1 MGESV
6 WVGVERALILP
17 SFTRICYSTLLMRQ
31 LLLLLA
37 VLLASFHPSRAQDPA
52 PLLTGTVEVS
62 VKKGT
67 FTCDLVLADIPRLPD
82 YYLRLNAG
90 LNPLYFKSLD
100 ANFLI
105 RYDKALTDTM
115 ASGESLAYYFPDQTG
130 KGKFLPRKLALRY
143 TGMFPVATDT
153 LANYS
158 AEDWKGNIAFN
169 GYSLRTDGSQSCWY
183 PILYD
188 IRRDVALSKVR
199 YDLQIT
205 CTDCQQLY
213 VNGSLPVKGP
223 RARVK
228 SDVPVQLSLYLGN
241 YKVVKQDSTYFL
253 NPDITAA
260 QLQAFGRMTSTYK
273 RYYQRQLRLPYQTAI
288 TYVQTTPTSKQNA
301 WLFVDYPTIFTIGRG
316 QNGLQ
321 ALFAKKTGEWFKP
334 FIAHELGHYYF
345 GTYKTFNSVLGD
357 ALSEGF
363 TEYLS
368 LRLTQD
374 VLSDSLYRQKLA
386 SKRQRLQGFQ
396 AVPFAQVQSEK
407 AYGNRELYVY
417 YYTPV
422 LLTALQREL
431 GDELMWAW
439 LRTILTTP
447 TERTDYAFLVRTL
460 QATLGDPARTQRL
473 VARYFEDAHSLD
485 NALQQLQQP

>member
-1 MGESV
+1 
-6 WVGVERALILP
+6 
-17 SFTRICYSTLLMRQ
+17 MR

-37 VLLASFHPSRAQDPA
+37 AELAFAHQSLAQEVA

-62 VKKGT
+62 IQKGT
-67 FTCDLVLADIPRLPD
+67 FTCDLVLADIPRLSN

-90 LNPLYFKSLD
+90 MNPLYFKSLD
-100 ANFLI
+100 ANFLL
-105 RYDKALTDTM
+105 RYDKSLTDTL
-115 ASGESLAYYFPDQTG
+115 ASGESLAYYFPDKTG
-130 KGKFLPRKLALRY
+130 KGKFLPQKLALRY

-153 LANYS
+153 VANYT

-183 PILYD
+183 PVLYD
-188 IRRDVALSKVR
+188 IGHDVALSKVR
-199 YDLQIT
+199 YDLQVI
-205 CTDCQQLY
+205 CTDCKQLY
-213 VNGSLPVKGP
+213 VNGSLPIKGP
-223 RARVK
+223 RARLK

-241 YKVVKQDSTYFL
+241 YKVVRQDSTYFL

-260 QLQAFGRMTSTYK
+260 QLREFGQLTRTYK
-273 RYYQRQLRLPYQTAI
+273 HYYERHLQLPYQTAI
-288 TYVQTTPTSKQNA
+288 TYVQTTPTSKDNA
-301 WLFVDYPTIFTIGRG
+301 WLFVSYPTIFNIGRG
-316 QNGLQ
+316 PYGLK
-321 ALFAKKTGEWFKP
+321 ALFDKKRGEWFNP

-345 GTYKTFNSVLGD
+345 GTSRVFNSVLGD

-368 LRLTQD
+368 LRLTKEL
-374 VLSDSLYRQKLA
+374 LSDSLYRQKLA
-386 SKRQRLQGFQ
+386 SKLQRLQGFR

-417 YYTPV
+417 YYTP
-422 LLTALQREL
+422 LLLSALQRDL

-439 LRTILTTP
+439 LRAILTTP

-460 QATLGDPARTQRL
+460 TATLGDPTRAKQL
-473 VARYFEDAHSLD
+473 AARYFEDEH
-485 NALQQLQQP
+485 ALATAIRRIQQP